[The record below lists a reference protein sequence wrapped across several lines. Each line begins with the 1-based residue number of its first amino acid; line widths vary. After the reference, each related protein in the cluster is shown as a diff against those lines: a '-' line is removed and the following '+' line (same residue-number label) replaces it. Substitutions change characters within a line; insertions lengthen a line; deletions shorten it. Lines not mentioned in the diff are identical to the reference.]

1 VTPATI
7 SIVVDEAMIPLDR
20 ALGVV
25 RRRNLTITALTL
37 SPGPVAGTT
46 RIVVQAAADP
56 VDVQLLARH
65 LRRLVG
71 VRAAAVDTA
80 GAPHSRQLAL
90 ARLRPAG
97 ERGGALLAAVERAG
111 ATLLEA
117 GPEGCVVQVIGTM
130 PEVRRGLTSLE
141 PFGILETVWSGPVA
155 LTARPAPAA
164 DAVPTSTEDDWS

>member
-1 VTPATI
+1 VIPTTI

-25 RRRNLTITALTL
+25 RRRNLRITSLTL
-37 SPGPVAGTT
+37 GPGPVEGTT
-46 RIVVQAAADP
+46 RIVAQAAADP
-56 VDVQLLARH
+56 ADLQLLAQQ

-71 VRAAAVDTA
+71 VREATVDPA
-80 GAPHSRQLAL
+80 DSPPGRQLAL

-97 ERGGALLAAVERAG
+97 ERGRALLAALDSAG

-117 GPEGCVVQVIGTM
+117 GPEGCIVQVIGTV

-141 PFGILETVWSGPVA
+141 PFGILDTAWSGPVA
-155 LTARPAPAA
+155 LSARPAPAA